1 MGKRYFTFQQLLLTL
16 VNLFTF
22 SFCCYYI
29 VHLIYVY
36 NTERDT
42 VIEDMIY
49 RKKEGAALGDVFRR
63 AKRTPKNYCASTS
76 VHYDSWHDANYS
88 TEHLFLWLKND
99 SLLGRRSE
107 RKPSLVKGNVR
118 NCLRTFLT
126 VTRTLV
132 SVQTVYAWMCWSPS
146 YRGWNAFVVC
156 IK

>member
-22 SFCCYYI
+22 SCCYYI

-63 AKRTPKNYCASTS
+63 AKRPPKITVQARPSIMTAGTTQITPRSTCF
-76 VHYDSWHDANYS
+76 YD
-88 TEHLFLWLKND
+88 
-99 SLLGRRSE
+99 
-107 RKPSLVKGNVR
+107 
-118 NCLRTFLT
+118 
-126 VTRTLV
+126 
-132 SVQTVYAWMCWSPS
+132 
-146 YRGWNAFVVC
+146 
-156 IK
+156 